1 MRALHRMSALKAS
14 RIKEPGLHADGGGL
28 YLQVGRGDA
37 RSWIFRY
44 TAGGRERQMGLGPAH
59 TVSLAEARDMALEL
73 RKVRLKGVDPIEARK
88 AAQETARR
96 ERASAVTFS
105 QAVSE
110 YIRLNK
116 AGWRNDK
123 HAAQWTSTLKT
134 YAEPIIG
141 ALPVASIDANDILRV
156 LEPIWIDKA
165 ETASRVRGRMEA
177 VLDWS
182 TVRGQRT
189 GDNPARWRGNLEM
202 LLPAKSKVRK
212 VTHHA
217 AIDRADLPK
226 FMAQLSQQVGTA
238 ARALEFTVLTA
249 TRTSEVLGARWEE
262 IDLQAEIWTIPA
274 DRMKAGKEHKV
285 ALSERALAVLKPL
298 AAVRTS
304 EWLFPGEGK
313 TDGPLSNM
321 AMLKVLKRMNRAD
334 LTTHG
339 FRSTFRD
346 WAAET
351 TSTPGEV
358 VEMALAH
365 TIASKVEAAY
375 RRGDLLEK
383 RRRLMKAWG
392 QYCASHTATA
402 TQKAPKS

>member
-1 MRALHRMSALKAS
+1 
-14 RIKEPGLHADGGGL
+14 
-28 YLQVGRGDA
+28 
-37 RSWIFRY
+37 
-44 TAGGRERQMGLGPAH
+44 
-59 TVSLAEARDMALEL
+59 MALEL
-73 RKVRLKGVDPIEARK
+73 RKLRLKGVDPIEARK
-88 AAQETARR
+88 AEQEAVRR
-96 ERASAVTFS
+96 ERANAVTFS

-110 YIRLNK
+110 YIRLNR

-134 YAEPIIG
+134 YAEPVIG
-141 ALPVASIDANDILRV
+141 SRPVASIDANDILRV

-182 TVRGQRT
+182 TVRGQRS
-189 GDNPARWRGNLEM
+189 GDNPARWRGHLEL

-212 VTHHA
+212 VAHHA
-217 AIDRADLPK
+217 AIDRAELPK
-226 FMAQLSQQVGTA
+226 FMVLLSKQPGTG
-238 ARALEFTVLTA
+238 ARALEFTILTA
-249 TRTSEVLGARWEE
+249 ARTSEVLGARWEE
-262 IDLQAEIWTIPA
+262 IDLKAEVWTIPA
-274 DRMKAGKEHKV
+274 ERMKAGKEHKV
-285 ALSERALAVLKPL
+285 ALSECALAVLKPL
-298 AAVRTS
+298 AAASTS
-304 EWLFPGEGK
+304 DWIFPGEGRK
-313 TDGPLSNM
+313 DGPLSNM
-321 AMLKVLKRMNRAD
+321 TMLKVLKRMNRDD

-351 TSTPGEV
+351 TDIPGEV

-365 TIASKVEAAY
+365 TISSKVEAAY

-392 QYCASHTATA
+392 RFCASHSPTAA
-402 TQKAPKS
+402 TQAPQT

>member
-1 MRALHRMSALKAS
+1 MRALHRLSALKAS

-44 TAGGRERQMGLGPAH
+44 SADGRERQMGLGPAH
-59 TVSLAEARDMALEL
+59 TFGLAEARDMALEL
-73 RKVRLKGVDPIEARK
+73 RKLRLKGVDPIEARK
-88 AAQETARR
+88 AEQDAARR

-110 YIRLNK
+110 YIRLNR

-134 YAEPIIG
+134 YAEPVIG
-141 ALPVASIDANDILRV
+141 SRPVASIDANDILRV
-156 LEPIWIDKA
+156 LEPIWIEKA

-182 TVRGQRT
+182 TVRGQRS
-189 GDNPARWRGNLEM
+189 GDNPARWRGHLEL

-212 VTHHA
+212 VAHHA
-217 AIDRADLPK
+217 AIDRAELPK
-226 FMAQLSQQVGTA
+226 FMVLLSKQPGTG
-238 ARALEFTVLTA
+238 ARALEFTILTA
-249 TRTSEVLGARWEE
+249 ARTSEVLGARWEE
-262 IDLQAEIWTIPA
+262 IDLKAEVWTIPA
-274 DRMKAGKEHKV
+274 ERMKAGKEHKA

-298 AAVRTS
+298 AAARS
-304 EWLFPGEGK
+304 SDWIFPGEGRK
-313 TDGPLSNM
+313 DGPLSNM
-321 AMLKVLKRMNRAD
+321 TMLKVLKRMNRDD

-351 TSTPGEV
+351 TDIPGEV

-365 TIASKVEAAY
+365 TISSKVEAAY

-392 QYCASHTATA
+392 RFCASYSPPTA
-402 TQKAPKS
+402 TQTPQT